1 MLEVGAV
8 LELLFDRE
16 LEDLLADRKLAVYL
30 VLGQAEVR
38 DVATHV
44 SADACDGKDS
54 SMRKGGFTR
63 SRLCGLHC

>member
-16 LEDLLADRKLAVYL
+16 LEDLLADRELAVDL

-38 DVATHV
+38 DVAIRL
-44 SADACDGKDS
+44 SADPYN
-54 SMRKGGFTR
+54 
-63 SRLCGLHC
+63 